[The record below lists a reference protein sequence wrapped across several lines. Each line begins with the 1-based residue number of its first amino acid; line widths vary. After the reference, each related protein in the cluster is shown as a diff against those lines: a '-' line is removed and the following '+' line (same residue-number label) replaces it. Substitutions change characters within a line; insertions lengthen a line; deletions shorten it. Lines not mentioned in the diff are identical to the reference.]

1 MDLSLLY
8 ESLYNSGLYTK
19 MYLYNMILVGER
31 SVSPVCMFSPLVYHL
46 SRKNIEPS
54 KGLLQYVCM
63 WHVGPF
69 LLGTHILS

>member
-8 ESLYNSGLYTK
+8 ESLYTK
-19 MYLYNMILVGER
+19 IYLYNMILVGER
-31 SVSPVCMFSPLVYHL
+31 SVSPVCMFSPLVCHL

-54 KGLLQYVCM
+54 KGLLQCVCM

-69 LLGTHILS
+69 LLGIHILS